1 MKIIDISWPLVE
13 GMTTYK
19 NKGVVQIKETKD
31 WDKDHSRESLLTIGM
46 HSGTH
51 VDAPAHFLKEGKMI
65 DNVAL
70 DTFVGPCQV
79 VDLSDPKIGVITAD
93 ELKKHTITAKRVL
106 FKTKNSSLDPKA
118 LFNPDFVYVDKT
130 AAAYLKDLGVV
141 CVGIDYLGIETK
153 QPEHETHKTLL
164 GNDIGIIEGLRLAHV
179 KPGFYTLMCLP
190 LDFVGTEASL
200 ARAILIDES
209 H

>member
-19 NKGVVQIKETKD
+19 NKGIVQIKETKD
-31 WDKDHSRESLLTIGM
+31 WEKDRSRESLLTMIA
-46 HSGTH
+46 HTGTH
-51 VDAPAHFLKEGKMI
+51 VDAPSHFLQDGKTI
-65 DNVAL
+65 DKVAL

-93 ELKKHTITAKRVL
+93 ELKKHTITAKRAL
-106 FKTKNSSLDPKA
+106 FKTKNSFLDPKA

-164 GNDIGIIEGLRLAHV
+164 GNGIGIIEGLRLADV
-179 KPGFYTLMCLP
+179 ASGYYTLVCLP
-190 LDFVGTEASL
+190 LALVGTEASP
-200 ARAILIDES
+200 ARAVLINETF
-209 H
+209 